1 MRVAYGNVWHLPRDI
16 LSFLYPSIKRSTPNL
31 PQRTTGEIG
40 SEKELKKSLKGPE
53 TRNSLQVCQF
63 FCVNG
68 QVLSLRNS
76 LQGRHAFRPQNRE
89 VVWPNGLTAVEAADL
104 SDPEA
109 IHVLVRQLDARNLH
123 GDVLVNNAGL
133 GESELFERSPW
144 SRIRQIV
151 EVNIVAMLRLS
162 HHFLPAMISRGH
174 GAILNIG
181 SGAGYAAM
189 PNAAVYTASKHFVRA
204 FTESLRAQH
213 RRRCDSRA
221 RHFPNHCA
229 RMRRRYCSGIRERFA
244 RNFSWPEL
252 SLADEN
258 AAPDATTTSRNSCR
272 PSSSPDSLSGNQT
285 RSLRPSPTS
294 HVYAS

>member
-1 MRVAYGNVWHLPRDI
+1 M
-16 LSFLYPSIKRSTPNL
+16 
-31 PQRTTGEIG
+31 
-40 SEKELKKSLKGPE
+40 
-53 TRNSLQVCQF
+53 
-63 FCVNG
+63 
-68 QVLSLRNS
+68 RNS

-151 EVNIVAMLRLS
+151 ERQIVEVNIVAMLRLS

-204 FTESLRAQH
+204 FTESLRAQ
-213 RRRCDSRA
+213 
-221 RHFPNHCA
+221 
-229 RMRRRYCSGIRERFA
+229 
-244 RNFSWPEL
+244 
-252 SLADEN
+252 LAG
-258 AAPDATTTSRNSCR
+258 T
-272 PSSSPDSLSGNQT
+272 
-285 RSLRPSPTS
+285 
-294 HVYAS
+294 